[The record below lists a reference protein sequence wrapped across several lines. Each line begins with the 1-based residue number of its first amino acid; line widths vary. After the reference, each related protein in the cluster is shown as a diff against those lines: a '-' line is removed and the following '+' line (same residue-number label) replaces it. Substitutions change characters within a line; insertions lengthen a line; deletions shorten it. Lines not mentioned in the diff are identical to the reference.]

1 MNLQSKGTGSSLFAA
16 GDVKITTGS
25 LSDYFFVGATAVE
38 IGEALGINSVSGS
51 DYVGVSFGAEA
62 FLKQSGT
69 NSVGK
74 DQKIDTGSLSPK
86 VARRARIID
95 NRRLE
100 FVWPGVADAG
110 KWVLAKPAHKK
121 SDMIGCCAHSTP
133 SCEDQIEFLCNSET
147 IHGHW
152 RSL

>member
-74 DQKIDTGSLSPK
+74 EQEFDTGAFRPTLRAGHASLTTEDSNLCGPASPTPGSGF
-86 VARRARIID
+86 RRNPPTKER
-95 NRRLE
+95 
-100 FVWPGVADAG
+100 
-110 KWVLAKPAHKK
+110 
-121 SDMIGCCAHSTP
+121 T
-133 SCEDQIEFLCNSET
+133 
-147 IHGHW
+147 
-152 RSL
+152 